1 MHEHR
6 KKSFQKAPLASP
18 ASLYALNS
26 EFSSSHESERKNT
39 RCAYLPSFSQ
49 NTELK
54 VWMLLKGSIANR
66 LEVYSD
72 VYEMTKALLGIEL
85 FEMGLDRW
93 MHFKNTN
100 YRRIDILNM
109 P

>member
-1 MHEHR
+1 MCAQPSIYSGLCMSTG
-6 KKSFQKAPLASP
+6 KKSFKKAPLASP

-54 VWMLLKGSIANR
+54 VWMLL
-66 LEVYSD
+66 
-72 VYEMTKALLGIEL
+72 
-85 FEMGLDRW
+85 
-93 MHFKNTN
+93 
-100 YRRIDILNM
+100 
-109 P
+109 